1 MYAAND
7 AGPATVDKGH
17 AVAMLA
23 TRLITAL
30 ILAAVVWI
38 GMMVLAA
45 TAARVVVELVPWVGV
60 FVLDVLGSGIRVP
73 MSGVPHSFMQLTAVW
88 PTFHI
93 TQLVHYAVG
102 NGGVDL
108 LPHVLSLGGVAA
120 LFLVIAR
127 RGLRQVR

>member
-1 MYAAND
+1 MYAPND
-7 AGPATVDKGH
+7 AGPVTVDKGH
-17 AVAMLA
+17 GVATLA
-23 TRLITAL
+23 TRLTTAL
-30 ILAAVVWI
+30 ILAVIVWI

-45 TAARVVVELVPWVGV
+45 AAARLVTALVPWVGV

-93 TQLVHYAVG
+93 TQLVHCAVG
-102 NGGVDL
+102 NGGVDVV
-108 LPHVLSLGGVAA
+108 PHVLSLGGVAA

-127 RGLRQVR
+127 RGLRKVR